1 MRLRLPFR
9 TGCPPGVR
17 VQQREPQ
24 WWARIR
30 ALVDDPQKHATDMT
44 APAAHALGQ
53 ELHLV
58 DRQRCHHHAYKLSP
72 TIGEVRHLIYLVTRL
87 LQHAPHVAAG

>member
-1 MRLRLPFR
+1 
-9 TGCPPGVR
+9 
-17 VQQREPQ
+17 
-24 WWARIR
+24 
-30 ALVDDPQKHATDMT
+30 MT